1 MFCRKCGAPVA
12 GDAEFCQ
19 ECQAE
24 ISVTKGFNAFPM
36 ALVSMIVSVVGPS
49 MMSFIVKEF
58 ETLKDQVGINIAM
71 LVIGAACLTLG
82 IIAVSNVGAMK
93 KAKLGKTGVTLT
105 LGILAIVF
113 SSFVIMNNLHPI
125 FELIKEGMDH
135 GTIL

>member
-1 MFCRKCGAPVA
+1 
-12 GDAEFCQ
+12 
-19 ECQAE
+19 
-24 ISVTKGFNAFPM
+24 M

-71 LVIGAACLTLG
+71 LVIGAVCLTLG

-93 KAKLGKTGVTLT
+93 KAKLGKTGVTMT